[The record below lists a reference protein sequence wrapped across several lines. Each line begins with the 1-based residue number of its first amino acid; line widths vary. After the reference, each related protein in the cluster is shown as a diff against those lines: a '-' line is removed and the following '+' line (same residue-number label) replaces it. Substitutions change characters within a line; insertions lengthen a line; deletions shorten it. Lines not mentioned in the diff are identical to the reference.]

1 MRILLSAALLAF
13 GISACSS
20 ATEKKDAEK
29 PAAAKKLGIGDAAPA
44 LKANVWLK
52 GTELKGYEPGKV
64 YVLDFWATWC
74 GPCISSM
81 PHVDELARVYK
92 EKGLVVVAVTGA
104 DDRGNT
110 LVSVKEFIKTK
121 ADKFQFS
128 FAFSDNDDTYDAF
141 MTASGQNG
149 IPCSFVIDQAGKIA
163 FIGHPSELDDVL
175 PEIFAGTWKGQA
187 SVDAIQKIQEE
198 YDALIGRVETAVEKA
213 SKANEGKE
221 EKVLDKA
228 VRDAVAVAAASS
240 LKDLPEFEK
249 KYPNRTKKTMFVVQK
264 IQMTMQARDMDTA
277 KAISDAFFIASVAK
291 NDKGSISF
299 VARLWSSKG
308 LNPDRKHVDLAAKAA
323 DELLRID
330 ADGGI
335 SPLMVAAQA
344 YYAAGQKEKAQ
355 AAGEKAIKLAGD
367 NKKQKEG
374 IEKALKTFME

>member
-20 ATEKKDAEK
+20 ATEKKEAAK

-52 GTELKGYEPGKV
+52 GSELKGYEPGKV

-81 PHVDELARVYK
+81 PHVDELAREYK
-92 EKGLVVVAVTGA
+92 EKGLVVVAVTSL

-110 LVSVKEFIKTK
+110 LESVKEFIKNK
-121 ADKFQFS
+121 ADKYQFS
-128 FAFSDNDDTYDAF
+128 FAFCDTDDVEDAF
-141 MTASGQNG
+141 MRASGQNG

-221 EKVLDKA
+221 EKVVDNA
-228 VRDAVAVAAASS
+228 IRDAVAVAAASS

-249 KYPNRTKKTMFVVQK
+249 KYPHRAKKTMFVVQK
-264 IQMTMQARDMDTA
+264 IQMAMQARDMDTA
-277 KAISDAFFIASVAK
+277 KTISDAFFIESVAK
-291 NDKGSISF
+291 KDKGSISF

-308 LNPDRKHVDLAAKAA
+308 LNPDRKHADLAAKAA
-323 DELLRID
+323 DELLRVD

-355 AAGEKAIKLAGD
+355 AAGDKAIKLAGD